1 MFFLMIGAS
10 ILITVALLSI
20 NWGVYFTTMV
30 EKRVDAVAFDI
41 ALFSNEENT
50 DFSKY
55 LSYLKENNLLDSSYE
70 YTLYTNKDN
79 SFIKKH

>member
-1 MFFLMIGAS
+1 MFLMIGAS

-50 DFSKY
+50 DFLNIY
-55 LSYLKENNLLDSSYE
+55 L
-70 YTLYTNKDN
+70 
-79 SFIKKH
+79 I

>member
-1 MFFLMIGAS
+1 
-10 ILITVALLSI
+10 
-20 NWGVYFTTMV
+20 MV

-79 SFIKKH
+79 CVGLQRDTYKNN